1 VVVSHVLKSIK
12 PGSIVLSA
20 GRSIGFISPALI
32 WAYPLA
38 DSSLSLMSVPVEMNN
53 QGIGRPSTSE
63 SALGNFHVRSQVELL
78 EVMRDRS
85 LRKDAELWQAH
96 IAIPP
101 NASGSPAAS

>member
-1 VVVSHVLKSIK
+1 MAVSHVLKSIK
-12 PGSIVLSA
+12 PGWIVLSA

-32 WAYPLA
+32 RAYPLA

-96 IAIPP
+96 IRPP